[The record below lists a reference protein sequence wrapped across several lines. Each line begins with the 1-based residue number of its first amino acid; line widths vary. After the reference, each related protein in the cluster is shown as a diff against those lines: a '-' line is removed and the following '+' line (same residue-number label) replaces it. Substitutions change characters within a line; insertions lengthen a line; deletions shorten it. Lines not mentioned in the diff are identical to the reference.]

1 MHSEYWQVSDLLFV
15 GMLIELELT
24 LTTAVAAIMLLGL
37 VYSFLGHLVKYLSDL
52 FLPQC
57 PSKNLKDADAT
68 SDDDDFDLDIFLLS
82 FERTLERLSK
92 ESKLAE

>member
-1 MHSEYWQVSDLLFV
+1 MIIPNDALRVLA
-15 GMLIELELT
+15 T
-24 LTTAVAAIMLLGL
+24 VAAIMLLGL

-52 FLPQC
+52 CLPQC
-57 PSKNLKDADAT
+57 PSENLKDADAT